1 MLKHYN
7 VTEKKKSVSNKCSSF
22 ERFLYQIILQAK
34 VALKHAVTLFFYF
47 LKHGGDSNA
56 LIR

>member
-7 VTEKKKSVSNKCSSF
+7 VTEKTNLFQINAVLLNVF
-22 ERFLYQIILQAK
+22 FYQIILQAK
-34 VALKHAVTLFFYF
+34 VVLKHAVTLILYF
-47 LKHGGDSNA
+47 LKNGGDSNA